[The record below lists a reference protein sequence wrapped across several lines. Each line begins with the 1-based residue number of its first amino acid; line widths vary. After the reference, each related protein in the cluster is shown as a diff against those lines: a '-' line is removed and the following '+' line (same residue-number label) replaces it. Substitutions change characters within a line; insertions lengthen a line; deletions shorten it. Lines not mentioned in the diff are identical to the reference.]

1 MPPVNQGSVELA
13 GVRAAA
19 ELTLSEGGRPAR
31 RRAAALDHVLAR
43 LVDTVPLPRS
53 SVAVVAIGGYG
64 RGELSPHS
72 DVDLLVLVDDR
83 RRPSPEDLRGLL
95 YPLWDAGFQVGH
107 AVCTP
112 REAIER
118 ARADLEAAT
127 ALLEARLVAGPVGLY
142 DELTGR
148 RRRWLERDGRRLA
161 RRLLEVTAER
171 HLRVERAGWVLDP
184 DLKQDVGGLRDLHAV
199 GWLAAVAGWPRPAGR
214 PELVRAGELLLAVRE
229 ALHGQ
234 TRRKTDRVRADLQPA
249 VAKALG
255 LDGQDGVDRLM
266 AAVHTAAR
274 GVEYLA
280 GVELRS
286 LAERLLG
293 GPRRS
298 GLVRRLEPGG
308 IRLEDG
314 LLVADPSEAGRAH
327 PPVPEGRAH
336 PEVPGG
342 DAHPPVPGRA
352 HPPTPEGGTDP
363 PAPDVGAPTGRV
375 AQGGTGG
382 PPLSTGPPGTK
393 TSADPEAATD
403 PQTTADQA
411 TADPEAA
418 VLLGLRLLAA
428 RARTGRQIARPTLA
442 WLEGA
447 FDRVPLE
454 CWSEPVRAAFLT
466 VLRGPEAVGACELLD
481 HVGGWTVLLPEW
493 APVRGR
499 AQHDPWHRYTVD
511 GHAFAAVA
519 EVTRLL
525 ERDQRAARTAE
536 AAGDLDALYLAA
548 LLHDVGKGSGE
559 DHSAAGELLARRA
572 LQRMGLGPE
581 EVEEVAVLVRHHLLL
596 VETAIRRDL
605 DDPSVVEGVAAALGT
620 PRRVRLLHLLTVAD
634 GLATG
639 PTAWNDWKGTLVA
652 DLAAR
657 VLHALER
664 GAVPGPED
672 PEALVRRVEAA
683 RPALSGQAAH
693 LLATLPGSY
702 LSAIDADERE
712 RRSSTHGA
720 HATGPAEAERSPTRR
735 RSSTDVLAD
744 ELELLA
750 DPPGPGGV
758 RYRLDPTGDGHGL
771 VTVCAADRPGTLA
784 RTTGVLALHRVSVL
798 RAHVWSTS
806 AGLALQRFAVQAPP
820 TLRWE
825 RLGADLDAAWAG
837 RLAVEARLERKA
849 RDYRPPSP
857 VEPDV
862 RVLPDE
868 SVHSTVV
875 EVRAGDAL
883 GLLHAIAAA
892 LGDLDLDVRVAKI
905 DTLGDRVVDTFYVRS
920 PWGAKL
926 SHEQAEELTLAVRH
940 RTSRLLGG

>member
-1 MPPVNQGSVELA
+1 MPSAPEGRPGSVELA
-13 GVRAAA
+13 AVRAAA

-31 RRAAALDHVLAR
+31 RRAAALDHVLAE
-43 LVDTVPLPRS
+43 LVGTVPLPRS
-53 SVAVVAIGGYG
+53 SVAVVAVGGYG
-64 RGELSPHS
+64 RGDVSPHS
-72 DVDLLVLVDDR
+72 DVDLLVLVDDK

-107 AVCTP
+107 AVCSP
-112 REAIER
+112 KEAIER
-118 ARADLEAAT
+118 ARGDLEAAT
-127 ALLEARLVAGPVGLY
+127 SLLEARLVAGPAGLM
-142 DELTGR
+142 DEMTGR

-171 HLRVERAGWVLDP
+171 HLRVERAGWVLAP

-234 TRRKTDRVRADLQPA
+234 TRRKNDRVRADLQPA

-255 LDGQDGVDRLM
+255 LDGDDGADRLM
-266 AAVHTAAR
+266 AAVHTSAR
-274 GVEYLA
+274 TVEYLA
-280 GVELRS
+280 AVETRT

-314 LLVADPSEAGRAH
+314 LLVVDAADAGRA
-327 PPVPEGRAH
+327 R
-336 PEVPGG
+336 
-342 DAHPPVPGRA
+342 
-352 HPPTPEGGTDP
+352 P
-363 PAPDVGAPTGRV
+363 PATDAGAPSGRV
-375 AQGGTGG
+375 AQGGMEGS
-382 PPLSTGPPGTK
+382 PLSTGDLEPA
-393 TSADPEAATD
+393 ADP
-403 PQTTADQA
+403 QA
-411 TADPEAA
+411 E
-418 VLLGLRLLAA
+418 VLLAMRLLAA
-428 RARTGRQIARPTLA
+428 RAGTGRQIARPTLA
-442 WLEGA
+442 WLEQT
-447 FDRVPLE
+447 FDRTPLE
-454 CWSEPVRAAFLT
+454 AWSEPLRAAFMT

-481 HVGGWTVLLPEW
+481 HVGGWAVLLPEW
-493 APVRGR
+493 ASVRGR
-499 AQHDPWHRYTVD
+499 VQHDPWHRYTVD
-511 GHAFAAVA
+511 GHAFAAAA
-519 EVTRLL
+519 EVSRLL
-525 ERDQRAARTAE
+525 EQDERAAKTAE

-548 LLHDVGKGSGE
+548 IFHDIGKGSGA
-559 DHSAAGELLARRA
+559 DHSVAGELLTRRA
-572 LQRMGLGPE
+572 LARMGVDADEL
-581 EVEEVAVLVRHHLLL
+581 EEVAVLVRHHLLL
-596 VETAIRRDL
+596 VETATRRDL
-605 DDPSVVEGVAAALGT
+605 DDPSVVEGVAAALGS
-620 PRRVRLLHLLTVAD
+620 PRRLRLLHLLTVAD

-639 PTAWNDWKGTLVA
+639 PAAWNDWKGTLVA

-657 VLHALER
+657 VLHVLER
-664 GAVPGPED
+664 GGPPSPGD
-672 PEALVRRVEAA
+672 PEALAVRIEAA
-683 RPALSGQAAH
+683 RPALAGQAAR
-693 LLATLPGSY
+693 LLGSLPGSY
-702 LSAIDADERE
+702 LSTLATVDAEE
-712 RRSSTHGA
+712 L
-720 HATGPAEAERSPTRR
+720 AE
-735 RSSTDVLAD
+735 

-758 RYRLDPTGDGHGL
+758 RHRVDPSGDGHGL

-806 AGLALQRFAVQAPP
+806 GGLALQRFAVQAPA

-849 RDYRPPSP
+849 RDYRAPAP

-868 SVHSTVV
+868 SAHSTVV
-875 EVRAGDAL
+875 EVRAADAL
-883 GLLHAIAAA
+883 GLLHAVAAA

-926 SHEQAEELTLAVRH
+926 NDEQADELTLAIRH
-940 RTSRLLGG
+940 RTTRLLGG

>member
-1 MPPVNQGSVELA
+1 
-13 GVRAAA
+13 
-19 ELTLSEGGRPAR
+19 
-31 RRAAALDHVLAR
+31 
-43 LVDTVPLPRS
+43 VPLPRS
-53 SVAVVAIGGYG
+53 SVAVVAVGGYG
-64 RGELSPHS
+64 RGEVSPHS

-83 RRPSPEDLRGLL
+83 RRPGPEDLRGLL

-107 AVCTP
+107 AVCSP
-112 REAIER
+112 KEAIER
-118 ARADLEAAT
+118 ARGDLEAAT
-127 ALLEARLVAGPVGLY
+127 SLLEARLVAGPVGLMY
-142 DELTGR
+142 EMTGR

-171 HLRVERAGWVLDP
+171 HLRVERAGWVLAP

-249 VAKALG
+249 VAKVLG
-255 LDGQDGVDRLM
+255 LDDQDGVDQLM

-274 GVEYLA
+274 TVEYLA
-280 GVELRS
+280 AVETRT

-298 GLVRRLEPGG
+298 GLVRHLDPAG

-314 LLVADPSEAGRAH
+314 LLVADPIDTGH
-327 PPVPEGRAH
+327 T
-336 PEVPGG
+336 
-342 DAHPPVPGRA
+342 
-352 HPPTPEGGTDP
+352 PTPPAGHASTP
-363 PAPDVGAPTGRV
+363 PAARGAPSGRV
-375 AQGGTGG
+375 AQGRIEGT
-382 PPLSTGPPGTK
+382 PPSTDPP
-393 TSADPEAATD
+393 ADPEA
-403 PQTTADQA
+403 
-411 TADPEAA
+411 E
-418 VLLGLRLLAA
+418 VLLAMRLLAA

-442 WLEGA
+442 WLEET
-447 FDRVPLE
+447 FDRAPLE
-454 CWSEPVRAAFLT
+454 CWSEPLRAAFLT
-466 VLRGPEAVGACELLD
+466 VLRGPEAVGAGELLD

-493 APVRGR
+493 ASIRGR
-499 AQHDPWHRYTVD
+499 VQHDPWHRYTVD
-511 GHAFAAVA
+511 GHAFACAA
-519 EVTRLL
+519 EASRRL
-525 ERDQRAARTAE
+525 EQDERAARTAE

-548 LLHDVGKGSGE
+548 IFHDIGKGSGE
-559 DHSAAGELLARRA
+559 DHSVAGELLTRRA
-572 LQRMGLGPE
+572 LARMGLGADE
-581 EVEEVAVLVRHHLLL
+581 LEEVAVLVRHHLLL
-596 VETAIRRDL
+596 VETATRRDL
-605 DDPSVVEGVAAALGT
+605 DDPSVVEGVAAALGS
-620 PRRVRLLHLLTVAD
+620 PRRLRLLHLLTVAD

-639 PTAWNDWKGTLVA
+639 PAAWNDWKGTLVA
-652 DLAAR
+652 DLASR
-657 VLHALER
+657 VLHVLER
-664 GAVPGPED
+664 GTAPGPGD
-672 PEALVRRVEAA
+672 PEALARKIEAA
-683 RPALSGQAAH
+683 RPALAGRAAA

-702 LSAIDADERE
+702 PSAVDADEL
-712 RRSSTHGA
+712 
-720 HATGPAEAERSPTRR
+720 AE
-735 RSSTDVLAD
+735 

-758 RYRLDPTGDGHGL
+758 RYRVDPSGDGHGL

-798 RAHVWSTS
+798 RAHAWSTS
-806 AGLALQRFAVQAPP
+806 AGLALQRFAVQAPA

-862 RVLPDE
+862 RVLRDE
-868 SVHSTVV
+868 SAHSTVV
-875 EVRAGDAL
+875 EVRAADAL

-926 SHEQAEELTLAVRH
+926 SDDQAAELELAVRY
-940 RTSRLLGG
+940 RTTRLLGG

>member
-1 MPPVNQGSVELA
+1 MPSAPEGRPGSVELA
-13 GVRAAA
+13 AVRAAAA

-31 RRAAALDHVLAR
+31 RRAAALDHVLAE
-43 LVDTVPLPRS
+43 LVGTVPLPRS
-53 SVAVVAIGGYG
+53 SVAVVAVGGYG
-64 RGELSPHS
+64 RGDVSPHS
-72 DVDLLVLVDDR
+72 DVDLLVLVDDK

-107 AVCTP
+107 AVCSP
-112 REAIER
+112 KEAIER
-118 ARADLEAAT
+118 ARGDLEAAT
-127 ALLEARLVAGPVGLY
+127 SLLEARLVAGPAGLM
-142 DELTGR
+142 DEMTGR

-171 HLRVERAGWVLDP
+171 HLRVERAGWVLAP

-234 TRRKTDRVRADLQPA
+234 TRRKNDRVRADLQPA

-255 LDGQDGVDRLM
+255 LDGDDGADRLM
-266 AAVHTAAR
+266 AAVHTSAR
-274 GVEYLA
+274 TVEYLA
-280 GVELRS
+280 AVETRT

-314 LLVADPSEAGRAH
+314 LLVVDATDAGRA
-327 PPVPEGRAH
+327 R
-336 PEVPGG
+336 
-342 DAHPPVPGRA
+342 
-352 HPPTPEGGTDP
+352 P
-363 PAPDVGAPTGRV
+363 PAADAGAPSGRV
-375 AQGGTGG
+375 AQGGMEGS
-382 PPLSTGPPGTK
+382 PLSTGDLEPA
-393 TSADPEAATD
+393 ADP
-403 PQTTADQA
+403 QA
-411 TADPEAA
+411 E
-418 VLLGLRLLAA
+418 VLLAMRLLAA
-428 RARTGRQIARPTLA
+428 RAGTGRQIARPTLA
-442 WLEGA
+442 WLEQT
-447 FDRVPLE
+447 FDRTPLE
-454 CWSEPVRAAFLT
+454 AWSEPLRAAFMT

-481 HVGGWTVLLPEW
+481 HVGGWAVLLPEW
-493 APVRGR
+493 ASVRGR
-499 AQHDPWHRYTVD
+499 VQHDPWHRYTVD
-511 GHAFAAVA
+511 GHAFAAAA
-519 EVTRLL
+519 EVSRLL
-525 ERDQRAARTAE
+525 EQDERAAKTAE

-548 LLHDVGKGSGE
+548 IFHDIGKGSGA
-559 DHSAAGELLARRA
+559 DHSVAGELLTRRA
-572 LQRMGLGPE
+572 LARMGVDADEL
-581 EVEEVAVLVRHHLLL
+581 EEVAVLVRHHLLL
-596 VETAIRRDL
+596 VETATRRDL
-605 DDPSVVEGVAAALGT
+605 DDPSVVEGVAAALGS
-620 PRRVRLLHLLTVAD
+620 PRRLRLLHLLTVAD

-639 PTAWNDWKGTLVA
+639 PAAWNDWKGTLVA

-657 VLHALER
+657 VLHVLER
-664 GAVPGPED
+664 GGPPSPGD
-672 PEALVRRVEAA
+672 PEALAVRIEAA
-683 RPALSGQAAH
+683 RPALAGQAAR
-693 LLATLPGSY
+693 LLGSLPGSY
-702 LSAIDADERE
+702 LSTLATVDAEE
-712 RRSSTHGA
+712 L
-720 HATGPAEAERSPTRR
+720 AE
-735 RSSTDVLAD
+735 

-758 RYRLDPTGDGHGL
+758 RHRVDPSGDGHGL

-806 AGLALQRFAVQAPP
+806 GGLALQRFAVQAPA

-849 RDYRPPSP
+849 RDYRAPAP

-868 SVHSTVV
+868 SAHSTVV
-875 EVRAGDAL
+875 EVRAADAL
-883 GLLHAIAAA
+883 GLLHAVAAA

-926 SHEQAEELTLAVRH
+926 NDEQADELTLAIRH
-940 RTSRLLGG
+940 RTTRLLGG

>member
-1 MPPVNQGSVELA
+1 
-13 GVRAAA
+13 
-19 ELTLSEGGRPAR
+19 
-31 RRAAALDHVLAR
+31 
-43 LVDTVPLPRS
+43 VPLPRS
-53 SVAVVAIGGYG
+53 SVAVVAVGGYG
-64 RGELSPHS
+64 RGEVSPHS

-95 YPLWDAGFQVGH
+95 YPLWDTGFQVGH
-107 AVCTP
+107 AVCSP
-112 REAIER
+112 KEAIER
-118 ARADLEAAT
+118 AKGDLEAAT
-127 ALLEARLVAGPVGLY
+127 SLLEARLVAGPVGLM
-142 DELTGR
+142 DEMTGR

-171 HLRVERAGWVLDP
+171 HLRVERAGWVLAP

-214 PELVRAGELLLAVRE
+214 PELIRAGELLLAVRE

-255 LDGQDGVDRLM
+255 LDDTDGVDQLM

-274 GVEYLA
+274 TVEYLA
-280 GVELRS
+280 AVETRT

-314 LLVADPSEAGRAH
+314 LLVVDPADAERA
-327 PPVPEGRAH
+327 R
-336 PEVPGG
+336 
-342 DAHPPVPGRA
+342 
-352 HPPTPEGGTDP
+352 P
-363 PAPDVGAPTGRV
+363 PAPDVGAPSGRV
-375 AQGGTGG
+375 AQGGMEGA
-382 PPLSTGPPGTK
+382 PLSTGAPGAAVDPEAV
-393 TSADPEAATD
+393 ADPGAATD
-403 PQTTADQA
+403 PGAVDGADA
-411 TADPEAA
+411 E
-418 VLLGLRLLAA
+418 VLLAMRLLAA
-428 RARTGRQIARPTLA
+428 RARTGRQIARPTLT
-442 WLEGA
+442 WLEQT
-447 FDRVPLE
+447 FDRAPLE
-454 CWSEPVRAAFLT
+454 DWSESLRVAFMT

-499 AQHDPWHRYTVD
+499 VQHDPWHRYTVD
-511 GHAFAAVA
+511 GHAFAAAAQVS
-519 EVTRLL
+519 RLL
-525 ERDQRAARTAE
+525 EQDQRAARTAE

-548 LLHDVGKGSGE
+548 VFHDIGKGSGE
-559 DHSAAGELLARRA
+559 DHSVAGELLTRRA
-572 LQRMGLGPE
+572 LARMGLDADE
-581 EVEEVAVLVRHHLLL
+581 LEEVAVLVRHHLLL
-596 VETAIRRDL
+596 VETATRRDL
-605 DDPSVVEGVAAALGT
+605 DDPSVVEGVAAALGS
-620 PRRVRLLHLLTVAD
+620 PRRLRLLHLLTVAD

-639 PTAWNDWKGTLVA
+639 PAAWNDWKGTLVA

-657 VLHALER
+657 VLHVLER
-664 GAVPGPED
+664 GTAPGPGD
-672 PEALVRRVEAA
+672 PEALARKVEAA
-683 RPALSGQAAH
+683 RPALAGKAAR
-693 LLATLPGSY
+693 LLATLPDSY
-702 LSAIDADERE
+702 PSAVDIDEL
-712 RRSSTHGA
+712 
-720 HATGPAEAERSPTRR
+720 AE
-735 RSSTDVLAD
+735 

-750 DPPGPGGV
+750 DPPGPGSV
-758 RYRLDPTGDGHGL
+758 RYRVDPSGDGHGL

-798 RAHVWSTS
+798 RAHAWSTS
-806 AGLALQRFAVQAPP
+806 AGLALQRFAVQAPA

-849 RDYRPPSP
+849 RDYRPPAP

-862 RVLPDE
+862 RVLPEE
-868 SVHSTVV
+868 SAHSTVV
-875 EVRAGDAL
+875 EVRAADAL
-883 GLLHAIAAA
+883 GLLHTIAAA

-926 SHEQAEELTLAVRH
+926 SDDQADELDLAIRY
-940 RTSRLLGG
+940 RAGRLLGG

>member
-1 MPPVNQGSVELA
+1 MDSPPNDRGSVELA
-13 GVRAAA
+13 GVRAAAA

-31 RRAAALDHVLAR
+31 RRGAALDHVLAE
-43 LVDTVPLPRS
+43 LVDTVPVPRS
-53 SVAVVAIGGYG
+53 SVAVLAVGGYG

-72 DVDLLVLVDDR
+72 DVDLLILVDDK

-107 AVCTP
+107 AVCSP
-112 REAIER
+112 KEAIER
-118 ARADLEAAT
+118 ARGDLEAAT
-127 ALLEARLVAGPVGLY
+127 SLLEARLVAGPAGLM
-142 DELTGR
+142 DEMTGR

-171 HLRVERAGWVLDP
+171 HLRVERAGWVLAP

-255 LDGQDGVDRLM
+255 LDGDDGVDQLM

-274 GVEYLA
+274 TVEYLA
-280 GVELRS
+280 AVETRT

-314 LLVADPSEAGRAH
+314 LLVADPTEAGRA
-327 PPVPEGRAH
+327 EA
-336 PEVPGG
+336 
-342 DAHPPVPGRA
+342 A
-352 HPPTPEGGTDP
+352 
-363 PAPDVGAPTGRV
+363 PAGNGAPSGRV
-375 AQGGTGG
+375 AEGGDR
-382 PPLSTGPPGTK
+382 
-393 TSADPEAATD
+393 SAPSSTD
-403 PQTTADQA
+403 PQA
-411 TADPEAA
+411 EL
-418 VLLGLRLLAA
+418 VLAMRLLAA
-428 RARTGRQIARPTLA
+428 RARTGRQIARPTLG
-442 WLEGA
+442 WLERT

-454 CWSEPVRAAFLT
+454 GWPESLRTAFLT

-481 HVGGWTVLLPEW
+481 HVGGWVVLLPEW
-493 APVRGR
+493 ASVRGR
-499 AQHDPWHRYTVD
+499 VQHDPWHRYTVD
-511 GHAFAAVA
+511 GHAFAAAA
-519 EVTRLL
+519 ELTRLL
-525 ERDQRAARTAE
+525 EQDEQAARTAE

-548 LLHDVGKGSGE
+548 IFHDIGKGSGT
-559 DHSAAGELLARRA
+559 DHSVAGELLTRRA
-572 LQRMGLGPE
+572 LARMGLGAD
-581 EVEEVAVLVRHHLLL
+581 EVEEIAVLVRHHLLL
-596 VETAIRRDL
+596 VETATRRDL
-605 DDPSVVEGVAAALGT
+605 DDPSVVEGVASALGS

-639 PTAWNDWKGTLVA
+639 PAAWNDWKGTLVA

-657 VLHALER
+657 VLHVLER
-664 GAVPGPED
+664 GAPPSPGD
-672 PEALVRRVEAA
+672 PEALAASIEAA
-683 RPALSGQAAH
+683 RPALAGQAAR
-693 LLATLPGSY
+693 LLATLPDSY
-702 LSAIDADERE
+702 V
-712 RRSSTHGA
+712 T
-720 HATGPAEAERSPTRR
+720 TPAAVDTAE
-735 RSSTDVLAD
+735 LAE

-758 RYRLDPTGDGHGL
+758 RYRVDPSGDGHGL

-806 AGLALQRFAVQAPP
+806 AGLALQRFAVEAPA

-825 RLGADLDAAWAG
+825 RLAADLDAAWSG

-849 RDYRPPSP
+849 RDYRPVSP

-868 SVHSTVV
+868 SAHSTVV
-875 EVRAGDAL
+875 EVRAADAL

-926 SHEQAEELTLAVRH
+926 SDEQAGELTLAIRH
-940 RTSRLLGG
+940 RANRLLGG

>member
-1 MPPVNQGSVELA
+1 LSSGSAELT

-31 RRAAALDHVLAR
+31 RRAAALDRVLAA
-43 LVDTVPLPRS
+43 LVDSVPLPRS
-53 SVAVVAIGGYG
+53 SVAVVAVGGYG
-64 RGELSPHS
+64 RGEVSPHS

-107 AVCTP
+107 AVCSP

-118 ARADLEAAT
+118 ARGDLEAAT
-127 ALLEARLVAGPVGLY
+127 SLLEARLVAGPVGLM

-171 HLRVERAGWVLDP
+171 HLRVERAGWVLAP

-234 TRRKTDRVRADLQPA
+234 TRRRTDRVRADLQPA

-255 LDGQDGVDRLM
+255 LDGEDGVDQLM

-274 GVEYLA
+274 TVEYLA
-280 GVELRS
+280 AVETRT

-314 LLVADPSEAGRAH
+314 LLVADPADVGRA
-327 PPVPEGRAH
+327 R
-336 PEVPGG
+336 
-342 DAHPPVPGRA
+342 R
-352 HPPTPEGGTDP
+352 
-363 PAPDVGAPTGRV
+363 PAPEMGAPSGRV
-375 AQGGTGG
+375 AEGAEAGSA
-382 PPLSTGPPGTK
+382 LSTGPP
-393 TSADPEAATD
+393 EA
-403 PQTTADQA
+403 
-411 TADPEAA
+411 E
-418 VLLGLRLLAA
+418 VLLAMRLLAA

-442 WLEGA
+442 WLEQT
-447 FDRVPLE
+447 FDRGPLE
-454 CWSEPVRAAFLT
+454 CWPEPLRAAFLA

-481 HVGGWTVLLPEW
+481 HVGGWAVLLPEW
-493 APVRGR
+493 ATVRGR
-499 AQHDPWHRYTVD
+499 VQHDPWHRYTVD
-511 GHAFAAVA
+511 GHAFACAA
-519 EVTRLL
+519 EVSRLVGQD
-525 ERDQRAARTAE
+525 ERAARTAE

-548 LLHDVGKGSGE
+548 VFHDIGKGSGE
-559 DHSAAGELLARRA
+559 DHSVAGELLTRRA
-572 LQRMGLGPE
+572 LARMGLGADE
-581 EVEEVAVLVRHHLLL
+581 LEEVAVLVRHHLLL
-596 VETAIRRDL
+596 VETATRRDL
-605 DDPSVVEGVAAALGT
+605 DDPSVVESVAAALGS
-620 PRRVRLLHLLTVAD
+620 PRRLRLLHLLTVAD

-639 PTAWNDWKGTLVA
+639 PAAWNDWKGTLVA

-657 VLHALER
+657 VLHVLER
-664 GAVPGPED
+664 GTAPGPGD
-672 PEALVRRVEAA
+672 PESLARKLEAA
-683 RPALSGQAAH
+683 RPALAGKAAG
-693 LLATLPGSY
+693 LLATLPDSY
-702 LSAIDADERE
+702 PSAGDVDEL
-712 RRSSTHGA
+712 
-720 HATGPAEAERSPTRR
+720 AE
-735 RSSTDVLAD
+735 

-758 RYRLDPTGDGHGL
+758 RYRIDPSGDGHGL

-784 RTTGVLALHRVSVL
+784 RSTGVLALHRVSVL
-798 RAHVWSTS
+798 RAHAWSTS
-806 AGLALQRFAVQAPP
+806 AGLALQRFTVQAPA

-862 RVLPDE
+862 RVLRDE

-875 EVRAGDAL
+875 EVRAADAL

-926 SHEQAEELTLAVRH
+926 SDDQAAELELAIRY
-940 RTSRLLGG
+940 RTARLLGG

>member
-1 MPPVNQGSVELA
+1 
-13 GVRAAA
+13 
-19 ELTLSEGGRPAR
+19 
-31 RRAAALDHVLAR
+31 
-43 LVDTVPLPRS
+43 VPLPRS
-53 SVAVVAIGGYG
+53 SLALVAVGGYG
-64 RGELSPHS
+64 RGDVSPHS

-107 AVCTP
+107 AVCSP
-112 REAIER
+112 KEAIER
-118 ARADLEAAT
+118 ARSDLEAAT
-127 ALLEARLVAGPVGLY
+127 SLLEARLVAGPVGMM
-142 DELTGR
+142 DEMTGR

-171 HLRVERAGWVLDP
+171 HLRVERAGWVLAP

-255 LDGQDGVDRLM
+255 LDGEDGVDQLM

-274 GVEYLA
+274 TVEYLA
-280 GVELRS
+280 AVETRT

-298 GLVRRLEPGG
+298 GLVRHLEPGG

-314 LLVADPSEAGRAH
+314 FLVVDTSTGTVGPAAEAG
-327 PPVPEGRAH
+327 V
-336 PEVPGG
+336 
-342 DAHPPVPGRA
+342 
-352 HPPTPEGGTDP
+352 DP
-363 PAPDVGAPTGRV
+363 
-375 AQGGTGG
+375 
-382 PPLSTGPPGTK
+382 
-393 TSADPEAATD
+393 
-403 PQTTADQA
+403 TAD
-411 TADPEAA
+411 
-418 VLLGLRLLAA
+418 VLPALRLLAA
-428 RARTGRQIARPTLA
+428 RARTGRQIARPTLT
-442 WLEGA
+442 WLEQT
-447 FDRVPLE
+447 FDRTPLE
-454 CWSEPVRAAFLT
+454 GWSEPLRAAFMT

-481 HVGGWTVLLPEW
+481 HVGGWMVLLPEW

-499 AQHDPWHRYTVD
+499 VQHDPWHRYTVD
-511 GHAFAAVA
+511 GHAFAAAA
-519 EVTRLL
+519 EVSRLL
-525 ERDQRAARTAE
+525 EQDQRAARTAE

-548 LLHDVGKGSGE
+548 IFHDIGKGSGE
-559 DHSAAGELLARRA
+559 DHSVAGELLTRRA
-572 LQRMGLGPE
+572 LARMGLDADE
-581 EVEEVAVLVRHHLLL
+581 LEEVAVLVRHHLLL
-596 VETAIRRDL
+596 VETATRRDL
-605 DDPSVVEGVAAALGT
+605 DDPSVVEGVAAAIGS
-620 PRRVRLLHLLTVAD
+620 PRRLRLLHLLTVAD
-634 GLATG
+634 GQATG
-639 PTAWNDWKGTLVA
+639 PAAWNDWKGTLVA

-657 VLHALER
+657 VLHVLER
-664 GAVPGPED
+664 GTAPGPGD
-672 PEALVRRVEAA
+672 PEALARKVEAA
-683 RPALSGQAAH
+683 HPALAGKAAR
-693 LLATLPGSY
+693 LLATLPDSY
-702 LSAIDADERE
+702 PSAVDVDEL
-712 RRSSTHGA
+712 
-720 HATGPAEAERSPTRR
+720 AE
-735 RSSTDVLAD
+735 

-758 RYRLDPTGDGHGL
+758 RYRIDPSGDGHGL

-798 RAHVWSTS
+798 RAHAWSTS
-806 AGLALQRFAVQAPP
+806 AGLALQRFTVQAPA

-849 RDYRPPSP
+849 RDYRPLSP
-857 VEPDV
+857 VEADV

-868 SVHSTVV
+868 SAHSTVV
-875 EVRAGDAL
+875 EVRAADTL
-883 GLLHAIAAA
+883 GLLHALAAA

-926 SHEQAEELTLAVRH
+926 SDDQADELGLAIRY
-940 RTSRLLGG
+940 RTTRLLGG

>member
-1 MPPVNQGSVELA
+1 
-13 GVRAAA
+13 VRAVA

-31 RRAAALDHVLAR
+31 RRAAALDHALAE

-53 SVAVVAIGGYG
+53 SVAVVAVGGYG
-64 RGELSPHS
+64 RGEVSPHS

-107 AVCTP
+107 AVCSP
-112 REAIER
+112 KEAIER
-118 ARADLEAAT
+118 ARGDLEAAT
-127 ALLEARLVAGPVGLY
+127 SLLEARLVAGPVGLM
-142 DELTGR
+142 DEMTGR

-214 PELVRAGELLLAVRE
+214 LELVRAGELLLAVRE

-255 LDGQDGVDRLM
+255 LDGADGVDRLM

-274 GVEYLA
+274 SVEYLA
-280 GVELRS
+280 AVEIRA

-298 GLVRRLEPGG
+298 GLVRHLEPGG

-314 LLVADPSEAGRAH
+314 LLVADP
-327 PPVPEGRAH
+327 
-336 PEVPGG
+336 
-342 DAHPPVPGRA
+342 
-352 HPPTPEGGTDP
+352 
-363 PAPDVGAPTGRV
+363 TG
-375 AQGGTGG
+375 
-382 PPLSTGPPGTK
+382 
-393 TSADPEAATD
+393 ADP
-403 PQTTADQA
+403 QA
-411 TADPEAA
+411 E
-418 VLLGLRLLAA
+418 VLLAMRLLAA

-447 FDRVPLE
+447 FARPPVA

-481 HVGGWTVLLPEW
+481 HVGGWPMLLPEW

-499 AQHDPWHRYTVD
+499 VQHDPWHRYTVD

-519 EVTRLL
+519 EVSRLL
-525 ERDQRAARTAE
+525 EQDERAAATAE
-536 AAGDLDALYLAA
+536 AAGDLDTLYLAA
-548 LLHDVGKGSGE
+548 LLHDIGKGSGE

-572 LQRMGLGPE
+572 LQRMGLGAD

-596 VETAIRRDL
+596 VETATRRDL

-639 PTAWNDWKGTLVA
+639 PAAWNDWKGTLVA

-657 VLHALER
+657 VLHVLER
-664 GAVPGPED
+664 GVAPGPGD
-672 PEALVRRVEAA
+672 PEAMARRIEAA
-683 RPALSGQAAH
+683 RPTLAGQVAR
-693 LLATLPGSY
+693 LLATLPDSY
-702 LSAIDADERE
+702 PSAMDPDE
-712 RRSSTHGA
+712 
-720 HATGPAEAERSPTRR
+720 
-735 RSSTDVLAD
+735 LAD

-758 RYRLDPTGDGHGL
+758 RYRLDPAGDGHGL

-798 RAHVWSTS
+798 RAHAWSTS
-806 AGLALQRFAVQAPP
+806 AGLALQRFAVQAPA

-849 RDYRPPSP
+849 RDYRPPAPVAPAVRVLPVDRGTRSYRRPSP
-857 VEPDV
+857 IDLDV

-868 SVHSTVV
+868 SAHSTVV

-926 SHEQAEELTLAVRH
+926 SDEQADELTLAVRH
-940 RTSRLLGG
+940 RITRLLGG

>member
-1 MPPVNQGSVELA
+1 MERSGSPPVNRSSVELA

-31 RRAAALDHVLAR
+31 RRAAALDHVLAE

-53 SVAVVAIGGYG
+53 SVAVLAVGGYG

-72 DVDLLVLVDDR
+72 DVDLLILVDDK

-107 AVCTP
+107 AVCSP
-112 REAIER
+112 KEAIER
-118 ARADLEAAT
+118 ARGDLEAAT
-127 ALLEARLVAGPVGLY
+127 SLLEARLVAGPAGLM

-171 HLRVERAGWVLDP
+171 HLRVERAGWVLAP

-234 TRRKTDRVRADLQPA
+234 TRRKTDRIRADLQPA

-255 LDGQDGVDRLM
+255 LDGENAVDRLM

-274 GVEYLA
+274 TVEYLA
-280 GVELRS
+280 AVETRTLP
-286 LAERLLG
+286 ERPLG

-298 GLVRRLEPGG
+298 GLVRRLDPGG

-314 LLVADPSEAGRAH
+314 LLVADPTEAGRA
-327 PPVPEGRAH
+327 
-336 PEVPGG
+336 
-342 DAHPPVPGRA
+342 
-352 HPPTPEGGTDP
+352 
-363 PAPDVGAPTGRV
+363 
-375 AQGGTGG
+375 
-382 PPLSTGPPGTK
+382 
-393 TSADPEAATD
+393 DPEA
-403 PQTTADQA
+403 
-411 TADPEAA
+411 E
-418 VLLGLRLLAA
+418 VLLAMRLLGA
-428 RARTGRQIARPTLA
+428 RARTGRQIARPTLT
-442 WLEGA
+442 WLEKT
-447 FDRVPLE
+447 FDRAPLE
-454 CWSEPVRAAFLT
+454 RWPEPLRAAFMT

-481 HVGGWTVLLPEW
+481 HVGGWAVMLPEW
-493 APVRGR
+493 RSVRGR
-499 AQHDPWHRYTVD
+499 VQHDPWHRYTVD
-511 GHAFAAVA
+511 GHAFAAAA
-519 EVTRLL
+519 EVSRLL
-525 ERDQRAARTAE
+525 EQDERAAKTAE

-548 LLHDVGKGSGE
+548 IFHDIGKGSGE
-559 DHSAAGELLARRA
+559 DHSVAGELLARRA
-572 LQRMGLGPE
+572 LARMRLDADQA
-581 EVEEVAVLVRHHLLL
+581 EEVAVLVRYHLLL
-596 VETAIRRDL
+596 VETATRRDL
-605 DDPSVVEGVAAALGT
+605 DDPSVVEGVASALGS

-639 PTAWNDWKGTLVA
+639 PAAWNDWKGTLVA

-657 VLHALER
+657 VLHLLER
-664 GAVPGPED
+664 GSPPSPGD
-672 PEALVRRVEAA
+672 PEALAARIEAA
-683 RPALSGQAAH
+683 RPALAGQAAR
-693 LLATLPGSY
+693 LLATLPDSY
-702 LSAIDADERE
+702 LSTLASGDA
-712 RRSSTHGA
+712 
-720 HATGPAEAERSPTRR
+720 AE
-735 RSSTDVLAD
+735 LAD

-758 RYRLDPTGDGHGL
+758 RYRVDPSGDGHGL

-806 AGLALQRFAVQAPP
+806 DGLALQRFAVQAPP
-820 TLRWE
+820 TLRWQ
-825 RLGADLDAAWAG
+825 RLGADLDAAWSG
-837 RLAVEARLERKA
+837 RLAVDARLERKA
-849 RDYRPPSP
+849 RDYRPPAP

-868 SVHSTVV
+868 SAHSTVV

-926 SHEQAEELTLAVRH
+926 SDDQGDELTLAIRH
-940 RTSRLLGG
+940 RIGRLLGG

>member
-1 MPPVNQGSVELA
+1 MPSAPEGRGSGGLMPSPPEGRPGSVELA

-31 RRAAALDHVLAR
+31 RRAAALDHVLAE

-53 SVAVVAIGGYG
+53 SVAVVAVGGYG
-64 RGELSPHS
+64 RGDVSPHS

-107 AVCTP
+107 AVCSP
-112 REAIER
+112 KEAIER
-118 ARADLEAAT
+118 ARGDLEAAT
-127 ALLEARLVAGPVGLY
+127 SLLEARLVAGPAGLM
-142 DELTGR
+142 DEMTGR

-171 HLRVERAGWVLDP
+171 HLRVERAGWVLAP

-255 LDGQDGVDRLM
+255 LDGDDGADRLM
-266 AAVHTAAR
+266 AAVHTSAR
-274 GVEYLA
+274 TVEYLA
-280 GVELRS
+280 AVETRT

-298 GLVRRLEPGG
+298 GQVRRLEPGG
-308 IRLEDG
+308 VRLEDG
-314 LLVADPSEAGRAH
+314 LLVVDATDAGRAR
-327 PPVPEGRAH
+327 PPAADTGRVRPPAADMGRA
-336 PEVPGG
+336 
-342 DAHPPVPGRA
+342 R
-352 HPPTPEGGTDP
+352 P
-363 PAPDVGAPTGRV
+363 PAADMGAPSGRV
-375 AQGGTGG
+375 AQGGMEGS
-382 PPLSTGPPGTK
+382 PLSTGALEPA
-393 TSADPEAATD
+393 ADP
-403 PQTTADQA
+403 QA
-411 TADPEAA
+411 E
-418 VLLGLRLLAA
+418 VLLAMRLLAA

-442 WLEGA
+442 WLEQT
-447 FDRVPLE
+447 FDQAPLE
-454 CWSEPVRAAFLT
+454 AWSEPLRAAFMT

-481 HVGGWTVLLPEW
+481 HVGGWAVLVPEW
-493 APVRGR
+493 ASVRGR
-499 AQHDPWHRYTVD
+499 VQHDPWHRYTVD
-511 GHAFAAVA
+511 GHAFAAAA
-519 EVTRLL
+519 EVSRLL
-525 ERDQRAARTAE
+525 EQDERAASTAE

-548 LLHDVGKGSGE
+548 IFHDIGKGSGA
-559 DHSAAGELLARRA
+559 DHSVAGELLTRRA
-572 LQRMGLGPE
+572 LARMGLDADE
-581 EVEEVAVLVRHHLLL
+581 LEEVAVLVRHHLLL
-596 VETAIRRDL
+596 VETATRRDL
-605 DDPSVVEGVAAALGT
+605 DDPSVVEGVAAALGS
-620 PRRVRLLHLLTVAD
+620 PRRLRLLHLLTVAD

-639 PTAWNDWKGTLVA
+639 PAAWNDWKGTLVA

-657 VLHALER
+657 VLHVLER
-664 GAVPGPED
+664 GGPPSPGD
-672 PEALVRRVEAA
+672 PEALAVRIEAA
-683 RPALSGQAAH
+683 RPALAGQAAR
-693 LLATLPGSY
+693 LLGSLPGSY
-702 LSAIDADERE
+702 LSALATVDAEE
-712 RRSSTHGA
+712 L
-720 HATGPAEAERSPTRR
+720 AE
-735 RSSTDVLAD
+735 

-758 RYRLDPTGDGHGL
+758 RYRVDPSGDGHGL

-806 AGLALQRFAVQAPP
+806 GGLALQRFAVQAPA

-849 RDYRPPSP
+849 RDYRAPAP

-868 SVHSTVV
+868 SAHSTVV
-875 EVRAGDAL
+875 EVRAADAL

-926 SHEQAEELTLAVRH
+926 NDEQADELTLAIRH
-940 RTSRLLGG
+940 RTTRLLGG

>member
-1 MPPVNQGSVELA
+1 MPSAPEGRPGSVELA
-13 GVRAAA
+13 AVRAAA

-31 RRAAALDHVLAR
+31 RRAAALDHVLAE
-43 LVDTVPLPRS
+43 LVGTVPLPRS
-53 SVAVVAIGGYG
+53 SVAVVAVGGYG
-64 RGELSPHS
+64 RGDVSPHS
-72 DVDLLVLVDDR
+72 DVDLLVLVDDK

-107 AVCTP
+107 AVCSP
-112 REAIER
+112 KEAIER
-118 ARADLEAAT
+118 ARGDLEAAT
-127 ALLEARLVAGPVGLY
+127 SLLEARLVAGPVGLM
-142 DELTGR
+142 DEMTGR

-171 HLRVERAGWVLDP
+171 HLRVERAGWVLAP

-234 TRRKTDRVRADLQPA
+234 TRRKNDRVRADLQPA

-255 LDGQDGVDRLM
+255 LDGDDGADRLM
-266 AAVHTAAR
+266 AAVHTSAR
-274 GVEYLA
+274 TVEYLA
-280 GVELRS
+280 AVETRT

-314 LLVADPSEAGRAH
+314 LLVVDATDAGRA
-327 PPVPEGRAH
+327 R
-336 PEVPGG
+336 
-342 DAHPPVPGRA
+342 
-352 HPPTPEGGTDP
+352 P
-363 PAPDVGAPTGRV
+363 PATDAGAPSGRV
-375 AQGGTGG
+375 AQGGMEGS
-382 PPLSTGPPGTK
+382 PLSTGDLEPA
-393 TSADPEAATD
+393 ADP
-403 PQTTADQA
+403 QA
-411 TADPEAA
+411 E
-418 VLLGLRLLAA
+418 VLLAMRLLAA
-428 RARTGRQIARPTLA
+428 RAGTGRQIARPTLA
-442 WLEGA
+442 WLEQT
-447 FDRVPLE
+447 FDRTPLE
-454 CWSEPVRAAFLT
+454 AWSEPLRAAFMT
-466 VLRGPEAVGACELLD
+466 VLRGPEAVGAFELLD
-481 HVGGWTVLLPEW
+481 HVGGWAVLLPEW
-493 APVRGR
+493 ASVRGR
-499 AQHDPWHRYTVD
+499 VQHDPWHRYTVD
-511 GHAFAAVA
+511 GHAFAAAA
-519 EVTRLL
+519 EVSRLL
-525 ERDQRAARTAE
+525 EQDERAAKTAE

-548 LLHDVGKGSGE
+548 IFHDIGKGSGA
-559 DHSAAGELLARRA
+559 DHSVAGELLTRRA
-572 LQRMGLGPE
+572 LARMGVDADEL
-581 EVEEVAVLVRHHLLL
+581 EEVAVLVRHHLLL
-596 VETAIRRDL
+596 VETATRRDL
-605 DDPSVVEGVAAALGT
+605 DDPSVVEGVAAALGS
-620 PRRVRLLHLLTVAD
+620 PRRLRLLHLLTVAD

-639 PTAWNDWKGTLVA
+639 PAAWNDWKGTLVA

-657 VLHALER
+657 VLHVLER
-664 GAVPGPED
+664 GGPPSPGD
-672 PEALVRRVEAA
+672 PEALAVRIEAA
-683 RPALSGQAAH
+683 RPALAGQAAR
-693 LLATLPGSY
+693 LLGSLPGSY
-702 LSAIDADERE
+702 LSTLATVDAEE
-712 RRSSTHGA
+712 L
-720 HATGPAEAERSPTRR
+720 AE
-735 RSSTDVLAD
+735 

-758 RYRLDPTGDGHGL
+758 RHRVDPSGDGHGL

-806 AGLALQRFAVQAPP
+806 GGLALQRFAVQAPA

-849 RDYRPPSP
+849 RDYRAPAP

-868 SVHSTVV
+868 SAHSTVV
-875 EVRAGDAL
+875 EVRAADAL
-883 GLLHAIAAA
+883 GLLHAVAAA

-926 SHEQAEELTLAVRH
+926 SDEQADELTLAIRH
-940 RTSRLLGG
+940 RTTRLLGG

>member
-1 MPPVNQGSVELA
+1 MPSTPEGRPGSVELA
-13 GVRAAA
+13 AVRAAA

-31 RRAAALDHVLAR
+31 RRAAALDHVLAE
-43 LVDTVPLPRS
+43 LVGTVPLPRS
-53 SVAVVAIGGYG
+53 SVAVVAVGGYG
-64 RGELSPHS
+64 RGDVSPHS
-72 DVDLLVLVDDR
+72 DVDLLVLVDDK

-107 AVCTP
+107 AVCSP
-112 REAIER
+112 KEAIER
-118 ARADLEAAT
+118 ARGDLEAAT
-127 ALLEARLVAGPVGLY
+127 SLLEARLVAGPAGLM
-142 DELTGR
+142 DEMTGR

-171 HLRVERAGWVLDP
+171 HLRVERAGWVLAP

-234 TRRKTDRVRADLQPA
+234 TRRKNDRVRADLQPA

-255 LDGQDGVDRLM
+255 LNGDDGADRLM
-266 AAVHTAAR
+266 AAVHTSAR
-274 GVEYLA
+274 TVEYLA
-280 GVELRS
+280 AVETRTLV
-286 LAERLLG
+286 ERLLG

-298 GLVRRLEPGG
+298 GLVRHLEPGG

-314 LLVADPSEAGRAH
+314 LLVVDATDAGRA
-327 PPVPEGRAH
+327 R
-336 PEVPGG
+336 
-342 DAHPPVPGRA
+342 
-352 HPPTPEGGTDP
+352 P
-363 PAPDVGAPTGRV
+363 PAADAGAPSGRV
-375 AQGGTGG
+375 AQGGMEGS
-382 PPLSTGPPGTK
+382 PRSTGDLEPA
-393 TSADPEAATD
+393 ADP
-403 PQTTADQA
+403 QA
-411 TADPEAA
+411 E
-418 VLLGLRLLAA
+418 VLLAMRLLAA
-428 RARTGRQIARPTLA
+428 RAGTGRQIARPTLA
-442 WLEGA
+442 WLEQT
-447 FDRVPLE
+447 FDRTPLE
-454 CWSEPVRAAFLT
+454 AWSEPLRAAFMT

-481 HVGGWTVLLPEW
+481 HVGGWAVLLPEW
-493 APVRGR
+493 ASVRGR
-499 AQHDPWHRYTVD
+499 VQHDPWHRYTVD

-519 EVTRLL
+519 EVSRLL
-525 ERDQRAARTAE
+525 EQDERAAKTAE

-548 LLHDVGKGSGE
+548 IFHDIGKGSGA
-559 DHSAAGELLARRA
+559 DHSVAGELLTRRA
-572 LQRMGLGPE
+572 LARMAVDADEL
-581 EVEEVAVLVRHHLLL
+581 EEVAVLVRHHLLL
-596 VETAIRRDL
+596 VETATRRDL
-605 DDPSVVEGVAAALGT
+605 DDPSVVEGVAAALGSS
-620 PRRVRLLHLLTVAD
+620 RRLRLLHLLTVAD

-639 PTAWNDWKGTLVA
+639 PAAWNDWKGTLVA

-657 VLHALER
+657 VLHVLER
-664 GAVPGPED
+664 GGPPSPGD
-672 PEALVRRVEAA
+672 PEALAVRIEAA
-683 RPALSGQAAH
+683 RPALAGQAAR
-693 LLATLPGSY
+693 LLGSLPGSY
-702 LSAIDADERE
+702 LSTLATVDAEE
-712 RRSSTHGA
+712 L
-720 HATGPAEAERSPTRR
+720 AE
-735 RSSTDVLAD
+735 

-758 RYRLDPTGDGHGL
+758 RHRVDPSGDGHGL

-806 AGLALQRFAVQAPP
+806 GGLALQRFAVQAPA

-849 RDYRPPSP
+849 RDYRAPAP

-868 SVHSTVV
+868 SAHSTVV
-875 EVRAGDAL
+875 EVRAADAL

-926 SHEQAEELTLAVRH
+926 NDEQADELTLAIRH
-940 RTSRLLGG
+940 RTTRLLGG

>member
-1 MPPVNQGSVELA
+1 VERSGSPPVDRGSVELA
-13 GVRAAA
+13 GVRTAA

-31 RRAAALDHVLAR
+31 RRAAALDHALAE
-43 LVDTVPLPRS
+43 LADSVPLPRS
-53 SVAVVAIGGYG
+53 SVAVLAVGGYG
-64 RGELSPHS
+64 RGDLSPHS
-72 DVDLLVLVDDR
+72 DVDLLVLVEDK
-83 RRPSPEDLRGLL
+83 RRPGPEDLRGLL

-107 AVCTP
+107 AVCSP
-112 REAIER
+112 KEAIER
-118 ARADLEAAT
+118 ARGDLEAAT
-127 ALLEARLVAGPVGLY
+127 SLLEARLVAGPVGLM
-142 DELTGR
+142 DEMTGR

-171 HLRVERAGWVLDP
+171 HLRVERAGWVLAP

-255 LDGQDGVDRLM
+255 LDGEDGVDQLM
-266 AAVHTAAR
+266 AAVHTTAR
-274 GVEYLA
+274 TVEYLA
-280 GVELRS
+280 AVETRT

-314 LLVADPSEAGRAH
+314 LLVVDPTDAERA
-327 PPVPEGRAH
+327 RS
-336 PEVPGG
+336 
-342 DAHPPVPGRA
+342 
-352 HPPTPEGGTDP
+352 
-363 PAPDVGAPTGRV
+363 PAPDVGAPSGRV
-375 AQGGTGG
+375 AQGGMGG
-382 PPLSTGPPGTK
+382 SPLSTG
-393 TSADPEAATD
+393 APEA
-403 PQTTADQA
+403 
-411 TADPEAA
+411 EAA
-418 VLLGLRLLAA
+418 DDREAEVLLAMGLLAA
-428 RARTGRQIARPTLA
+428 RARTGRQIARPTLT
-442 WLEGA
+442 WLEQT
-447 FDRVPLE
+447 FDREPLE
-454 CWSEPVRAAFLT
+454 AWPEPLRAAFMT

-481 HVGGWTVLLPEW
+481 HVGGWAVLLPEW
-493 APVRGR
+493 TGVRGR
-499 AQHDPWHRYTVD
+499 VQHDPWHRYTVD
-511 GHAFAAVA
+511 GHAFAAAA
-519 EVTRLL
+519 EVSRLL
-525 ERDQRAARTAE
+525 EQDERAARTATE
-536 AAGDLDALYLAA
+536 AGDLDALYLAA
-548 LLHDVGKGSGE
+548 IFHDIGKGSGA
-559 DHSAAGELLARRA
+559 DHSVAGELLTRRA
-572 LQRMGLGPE
+572 LARMGLEPDE
-581 EVEEVAVLVRHHLLL
+581 LEEVAVLVRHHLLL
-596 VETAIRRDL
+596 VETATRRDL
-605 DDPSVVEGVAAALGT
+605 DDPSVVEGVAAALGS

-639 PTAWNDWKGTLVA
+639 PAAWNDWKGTLVA
-652 DLAAR
+652 DLASR
-657 VLHALER
+657 VLHVLER
-664 GAVPGPED
+664 GSAPSPGD
-672 PEALVRRVEAA
+672 PEAMAGRIEAA
-683 RPALSGQAAH
+683 RPALAGQAAR
-693 LLATLPGSY
+693 LLATLPDSY
-702 LSAIDADERE
+702 LSSLAGGDA
-712 RRSSTHGA
+712 
-720 HATGPAEAERSPTRR
+720 AELGE
-735 RSSTDVLAD
+735 

-758 RYRLDPTGDGHGL
+758 RYRVDPSGDGHGL

-798 RAHVWSTS
+798 RAHIWSTR
-806 AGLALQRFAVQAPP
+806 AGLALQRFAVQAPA

-837 RLAVEARLERKA
+837 RLAVDARLERKA

-868 SVHSTVV
+868 SAHSTVV

-926 SHEQAEELTLAVRH
+926 SDEQAGELTLAIRH
-940 RTSRLLGG
+940 RTTRLLGG